1 MVAVLGKILATDQQH
16 GSTRGREWTIYKYQ
30 IKHPEGT
37 DWMSTFEILS
47 SEMKVDDIY
56 NIEYH
61 TNDRGY
67 KDLDKWERT
76 KFGDEVANTEA
87 NAPQEVTVPAHLKTD
102 PNDLPG
108 IVGQEKGHA
117 ETMAWDAYIQLEG
130 IHLTDIEEIDIW
142 KIRKMRDRILSELT
156 QIAPKKASYWKFHF
170 CEQHQQHLTEQSPR
184 SGKWYHK
191 VDDDYCMEDGTLVT
205 SAKAVTKP
213 KPEPVPEPEP
223 EPDPAVIDEE
233 ELP

>member
-16 GSTRGREWTIYKYQ
+16 GSTRGRDWTIYKYQ

-37 DWMSTFEILS
+37 DWMSTFDILS

-56 NIEYH
+56 TIEYS

-67 KDLDKWERT
+67 KDLKSWEKT
-76 KFGDEVANTEA
+76 KFGDEVEGPGANSVVFNTSA
-87 NAPQEVTVPAHLKTD
+87 LSHLKTD

-142 KIRKMRDRILSELT
+142 KIRKMRDRILNELT
-156 QIAPKKASYWKFHF
+156 QIAPKKS
-170 CEQHQQHLTEQSPR
+170 S
-184 SGKWYHK
+184 
-191 VDDDYCMEDGTLVT
+191 
-205 SAKAVTKP
+205 
-213 KPEPVPEPEP
+213 
-223 EPDPAVIDEE
+223 
-233 ELP
+233 